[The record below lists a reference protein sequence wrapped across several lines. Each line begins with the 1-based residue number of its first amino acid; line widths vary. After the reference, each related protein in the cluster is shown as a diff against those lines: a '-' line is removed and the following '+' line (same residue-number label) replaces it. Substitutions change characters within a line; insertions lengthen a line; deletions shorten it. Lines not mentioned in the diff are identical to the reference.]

1 MIPTKVVQ
9 ESWEIKSEMIFKEE
23 YVESFKKPKNMII
36 VEASTT
42 KTEYKVKII
51 VAGDGG
57 VGKTSLLNR
66 YVTDTFMEVMKM
78 TIGTGFFTQVIETE
92 DSIVGLQLWD
102 FGGEKRFRFILP
114 SYCKGAHGVI
124 LAFDMN
130 DFTTLMNL
138 DEWLQIIRENTK
150 TPISFLVGTK
160 VDVAGILDENFIQE
174 YLQKNQLTKFIPTS
188 AKTGENVDR
197 LFEELTHDVLVQET
211 RDK

>member
-1 MIPTKVVQ
+1 
-9 ESWEIKSEMIFKEE
+9 
-23 YVESFKKPKNMII
+23 MII

-78 TIGTGFFTQVIETE
+78 TIGTGFFTKVIETE
-92 DSIVGLQLWD
+92 DSTVSLQLWD

-114 SYCKGAHGVI
+114 SYCKGAHGAI

-130 DFTTLMNL
+130 DFTTLINL

-150 TPISFLVGTK
+150 NPISFLVGTK
-160 VDVAGILDENFIQE
+160 VDIAGVLDENFIQE

>member
-1 MIPTKVVQ
+1 MSLQNPLQFIGIENVEKNILEECPKM
-9 ESWEIKSEMIFKEE
+9 KKE
-23 YVESFKKPKNMII
+23 YHRM
-36 VEASTT
+36 
-42 KTEYKVKII
+42 KII

-66 YVTDTFMEVMKM
+66 YVSNTFLEIMKM
-78 TIGTGFFTQVIETE
+78 TIGTGFFSKVLKTG
-92 DSIVGLQLWD
+92 DSNIKLQLWD

-114 SYCKGAHGVI
+114 NYCKGAHGVL

-150 TPISFLVGTK
+150 NPISFLVGTK
-160 VDVAGILDENFIQE
+160 VDIAGVLDENFIQE

-188 AKTGENVDR
+188 AKSGENVDR

-211 RDK
+211 LDT

>member
-1 MIPTKVVQ
+1 MATK
-9 ESWEIKSEMIFKEE
+9 KSYKA
-23 YVESFKKPKNMII
+23 KI
-36 VEASTT
+36 V
-42 KTEYKVKII
+42 

-66 YVTDTFMEVMKM
+66 YVSDNFSDVMRI
-78 TIGTGFFTQVIETE
+78 TIGTGFFAKVLETE
-92 DSIVGLQLWD
+92 KSVVSLQLWD

-150 TPISFLVGTK
+150 NPAAILVGTK
-160 VDVAGILDENFIQE
+160 SDIAGVFDDNFIQD
-174 YLQKNQLTKFIPTS
+174 YLTKNNLEKFIPTS

-197 LFEELTHDVLVQET
+197 VFEELVHDVLASKTLE
-211 RDK
+211 

>member
-1 MIPTKVVQ
+1 MVTK
-9 ESWEIKSEMIFKEE
+9 K
-23 YVESFKKPKNMII
+23 
-36 VEASTT
+36 
-42 KTEYKVKII
+42 EYKAKIV

-66 YVTDTFMEVMKM
+66 YVSDTFMEVMKI
-78 TIGTGFFTQVIETE
+78 TIGTGFFAKVLETE
-92 DSIVGLQLWD
+92 DSIVSLQLWD

-150 TPISFLVGTK
+150 DPAVILVGTK
-160 VDVAGILDENFIQE
+160 SDIAGVFDDKFIQD
-174 YLQKNQLTKFIPTS
+174 YLKKNNLEKFFPTS

-197 LFEELTHDVLVQET
+197 VFEELVHDVLASKTLE
-211 RDK
+211 